1 MSGINI
7 SCQTFSWQMSLD
19 TYVGRMGHIASVARQ
34 AGFSNIEPEIVM
46 LGDAPTAD
54 SIRSA
59 IEPHGVRVPSLVI
72 AEEWN
77 APHES
82 DDERQRTDWALAL
95 AKDLGAEHVVVVQ
108 KSSGR
113 HDLVERQRALMTCF
127 DEVAGRAADHGIQI
141 SFHPNSLE
149 TSLFRD
155 SADYELLEQI
165 LPERVGFAPDLG
177 HVARGGMD
185 VLETLK
191 RFRDRVV
198 HLHVKDMFDN
208 GDWAPTGEGVVD
220 IVGVFDYLADAG
232 FAGWVAFEDE
242 SELAER
248 DPDEAT
254 LRAGRW
260 VQENLAAYETS
271 A

>member
-1 MSGINI
+1 MSGVNF

-19 TYVGRMGHIASVARQ
+19 SYRGRIGHIARVAGA
-34 AGFSNIEPEIVM
+34 AGFSAIEPEIVM
-46 LGDAPTAD
+46 LGDAPTAER
-54 SIRSA
+54 ILA
-59 IEPHGVRVPSLVI
+59 EIEPFGVAIPSIVL
-72 AEEWN
+72 AEEWA
-77 APHES
+77 APRES
-82 DDERQRTDWALAL
+82 DEERARADGAFALA
-95 AKDLGAEHVVVVQ
+95 AGLGAHHVVVVQ

-113 HDLVERQRALMTCF
+113 HDLAERQRGLMTCF
-127 DEVAGRAADHGIQI
+127 DGLAERAADHGIGV

-155 SADYELLEQI
+155 AADYGVLEGI

-185 VLETLK
+185 LVETLA

-198 HLHVKDMFDN
+198 HVHVKDMFSD
-208 GDWAPTGEGVVD
+208 GRWAPTGEGD
-220 IVGVFDYLADAG
+220 IDLVGAIRHLHETG
-232 FAGWVAFEDE
+232 FSGWAAFEDE
-242 SELAER
+242 SALAES

-260 VQENLAAYETS
+260 VEAELAPYRNS
-271 A
+271 